1 MQFSLISSR
10 PARGMLQLIDQLK
23 VTTPT
28 AAFNGASV
36 VGPGRK
42 LISALRL
49 PADAARRMLDLLA
62 QRKVD
67 AWVFAD
73 DDWLLQNPDAPNVPR
88 ERRTVG
94 FDPIVTTDFERV
106 IDRIDKIVGVS
117 TDHDLLARVE
127 TEAGALLGDSAN
139 AVRSQAYYLDVTNR
153 AADKGAGVLALCK
166 AIGVDP
172 ARTAVIGDM
181 SNDVAMFRV
190 AGFSIAMGQAPDAVK
205 AEAMAATAANTD
217 EGFAK
222 AVETLVLPRAAGR

>member
-1 MQFSLISSR
+1 VQFSLISSR

-139 AVRSQAYYLDVTNR
+139 AVRVTNR